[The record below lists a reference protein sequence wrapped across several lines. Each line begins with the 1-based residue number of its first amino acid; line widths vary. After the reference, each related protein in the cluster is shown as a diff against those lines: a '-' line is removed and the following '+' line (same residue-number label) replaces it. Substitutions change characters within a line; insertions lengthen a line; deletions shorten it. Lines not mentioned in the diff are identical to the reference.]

1 MPCISRDR
9 NNACPVCAV
18 EEELV
23 SLLTDPSDQAHF
35 QELASHFPPLATFIS
50 SIDLIGWLHSRP
62 ATHEYAPMMDDIL
75 RALLAA
81 RVSASH
87 EQISQSLLTLIFIPS
102 IHKTYND
109 VRVHYE
115 MLSCEDTAQQ
125 VLANFL
131 DIINSR
137 KLRSK
142 KGHISIALAR
152 AVRKSAFRWA
162 VKEAMNSARFESID
176 DLSPDAAAV
185 ASKDNFEPAVV
196 LEQLLKHCRTAGTL
210 SASECALL
218 TKTKLEGFEAKEIA
232 NTDGEMSSIA
242 VHHRLQGI
250 MAQLRDTAT
259 LVPDDNR
266 ACAKRIIRK
275 LPPEQSVAAPTSV
288 GVGRER
294 SKIIQNNAVNF
305 FLVNFRP
312 LLPISTK

>member
-1 MPCISRDR
+1 MVENDLQVLGNGPDR
-9 NNACPVCAV
+9 SGQ
-18 EEELV
+18 LV
-23 SLLTDPSDQAHF
+23 MKVVLLRP
-35 QELASHFPPLATFIS
+35 
-50 SIDLIGWLHSRP
+50 LHSRP

-75 RALLAA
+75 RALVAA

-102 IHKTYND
+102 IHKTYKD
-109 VRVHYE
+109 VCVHFE

-162 VKEAMNSARFESID
+162 VKEAMNAVQFEPIG
-176 DLSPDAAAV
+176 DLSPAAAEV

-275 LPPEQSVAAPTSV
+275 LPPNS
-288 GVGRER
+288 
-294 SKIIQNNAVNF
+294 
-305 FLVNFRP
+305 P
-312 LLPISTK
+312 LLPRLQWELAGNGQK